1 MIILGNGVFS
11 IGEIDIALTR
21 GGGQFV
27 IEREYRNI
35 EADGDK
41 GAVKCR
47 VVLDKSQPKL
57 TMNNLSIIPTD
68 MTKYYP
74 AMKIT
79 DMEAKKIV
87 TGTGKIVTADYQ
99 DFVKWTG
106 VTDEGKPVIIKVKN
120 AINLENLDWTMA
132 DKDEVINALTYQG
145 CYEDGHMDDEPWEVE
160 FV

>member
-11 IGEIDIALTR
+11 IGEKDIALTR

-27 IEREYRNI
+27 LEREYRNI

-41 GAVKCR
+41 GTVKGR

-57 TMNNLSIIPTD
+57 TMNNLTIIPED

-74 AMKIT
+74 GMSIS
-79 DMEAKKIV
+79 DSDSKKIV
-87 TGTGKIVTADYQ
+87 TGTGKVVTSDYQ
-99 DFVKWTG
+99 AVVKWTG
-106 VTDEGKPVIIKVKN
+106 VTNEGKAVIIKVKN

-145 CYEDGHMDDEPWEVE
+145 CYEDGNMDEEPWEIEWV
-160 FV
+160 